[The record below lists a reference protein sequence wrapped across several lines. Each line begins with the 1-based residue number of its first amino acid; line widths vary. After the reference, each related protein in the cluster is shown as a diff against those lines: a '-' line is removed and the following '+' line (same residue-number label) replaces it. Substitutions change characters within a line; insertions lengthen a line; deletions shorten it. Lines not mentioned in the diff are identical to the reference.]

1 MFDEGE
7 KLTRW
12 CVVTVTGLRS
22 ARRSAISVRP
32 VHHNARYFCRRRGW
46 LGGHS
51 RFDAVASFRGARR
64 LALNICP
71 VHDITRR
78 LVLHIAWLHHI
89 RISHSNAK
97 AACCTSIS
105 SQVGKG
111 IKAQGSTTKRE
122 TELHEPLPTSSNIV
136 TSPIR
141 LNSASA
147 KASLGEGQICAT
159 PRIPFGKRYESVLH

>member
-1 MFDEGE
+1 MFDKGE

-64 LALNICP
+64 LALNVCP

-78 LVLHIAWLHHI
+78 LVLHIAWLHHV

-111 IKAQGSTTKRE
+111 TIAQGSTTKRE
-122 TELHEPLPTSSNIV
+122 TELHETFAN
-136 TSPIR
+136 
-141 LNSASA
+141 
-147 KASLGEGQICAT
+147 
-159 PRIPFGKRYESVLH
+159 FKRYCDKPYSIEHCFSKGILRGRPNLRYSEDTF